1 MLLRS
6 AKQQFRFSTANWSSF
21 RVQMTGNRNRFAG
34 FLHGNPSRLL
44 PRICKNAT
52 SLITVP
58 IRCFAFPKRVDCV
71 ILSLPASIDIR
82 IYWYP
87 PRRTLDRQDIY
98 RFYRRRLMSFSD
110 PPWSGDRYP
119 CKKAYESFI
128 TVGSKSC
135 APFPK
140 EVRCIIISTYIDIR
154 FSSVSR

>member
-21 RVQMTGNRNRFAG
+21 RVQMTGNRNRFAS
-34 FLHGNPSRLL
+34 FLPGNPSRLL
-44 PRICKNAT
+44 PRIWKNAT

-71 ILSLPASIDIR
+71 IPTR
-82 IYWYP
+82 VYWYP
-87 PRRTLDRQDIY
+87 YLLVSSSENTWSTGYLS
-98 RFYRRRLMSFSD
+98 FYCHRLMSFSD

-128 TVGSKSC
+128 TVASKSC
-135 APFPK
+135 SPFPK
-140 EVRCIIISTYIDIR
+140 EVRCIIISVYIDIR
-154 FSSVSR
+154 FSSVSW